1 MVEFVVKTQRG
12 RRGAFPQR
20 RNYGVALLAASAFA
34 VIAANVICTQL
45 AQAESAKP
53 NILPEIA
60 RKTVRYI
67 EQQSSNKPFFVYVLL
82 TSPHIPIV
90 PSKEFR
96 GKSELGSYGDF
107 VIQTDHTVGQ
117 ILDALD
123 RKGLADHTLLIF
135 TSDNGGAH
143 YVGAAEMEKQGHYTN
158 YIYRGSD
165 PFRSDGANGNWCFA
179 LGREVGVRRQT
190 PPHASQT
197 CS

>member
-1 MVEFVVKTQRG
+1 MHPYIYIHNDRFVGECTTEKDNTYRKTLSGPAHQD
-12 RRGAFPQR
+12 FE
-20 RNYGVALLAASAFA
+20 A
-34 VIAANVICTQL
+34 VDV
-45 AQAESAKP
+45 
-53 NILPEIA
+53 LPEIA

-67 EQQSSNKPFFVYVLL
+67 EQQSSNKPFFVYVPL

-158 YIYRGSD
+158 YIYRGYKAD
-165 PFRSDGANGNWCFA
+165 IFEGGHRIPFI
-179 LGREVGVRRQT
+179 VRWPGKVVCR
-190 PPHASQT
+190 
-197 CS
+197 